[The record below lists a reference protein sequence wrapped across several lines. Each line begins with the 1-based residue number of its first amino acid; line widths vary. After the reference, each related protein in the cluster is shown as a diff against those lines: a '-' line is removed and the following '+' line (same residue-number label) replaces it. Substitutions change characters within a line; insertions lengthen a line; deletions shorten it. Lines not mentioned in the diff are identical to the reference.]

1 MAVRL
6 AMGAL
11 PKMKLSV
18 EEYLILDRQAERNS
32 EYHDGELFPIIDAT
46 RQHSSIAF
54 NLGMVFGP
62 RLRNSGCQGLMSPLR
77 LRVSPTKY
85 VFPDFIIVCG
95 KAVLT
100 DEHRDTITNPKV
112 ILEILSP
119 STADYDHGGKFE
131 LYRMLPSLEEYL
143 LVSQDKPLVEIFRKQ
158 SPNDWSLQ
166 IVSDFDALVRIHSL
180 GIEFPLGDLHE
191 GIEFE

>member
-1 MAVRL
+1 
-6 AMGAL
+6 MGAL
-11 PKMKLSV
+11 PKMKPSV
-18 EEYLILDRQAERNS
+18 EEYLTLDRQAERNS

-54 NLGMVFGP
+54 NLGIVFGP
-62 RLRNSGCQGLMSPLR
+62 RLKNSGCQGLLSPLR
-77 LRVSPTKY
+77 LRVSPTQY
-85 VFPDFIIVCG
+85 VFPDFMIVCG
-95 KAVLT
+95 KPVIT

-131 LYRMLPSLEEYL
+131 LYRMLPSFEEYL

-166 IVSDFDALVRIHSL
+166 IVTAVDSLVRIQSL
-180 GIEFPLGDLHE
+180 GIEFPVGELYE
-191 GIEFE
+191 GITFE